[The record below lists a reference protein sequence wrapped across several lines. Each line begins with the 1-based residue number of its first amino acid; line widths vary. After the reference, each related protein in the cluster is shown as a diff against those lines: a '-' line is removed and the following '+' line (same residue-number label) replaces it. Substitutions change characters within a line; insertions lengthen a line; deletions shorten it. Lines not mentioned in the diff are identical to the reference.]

1 MRRTRIN
8 HMIRIT
14 PVRVVGP
21 DNEQIGVI
29 ETSDA
34 LRRADEL
41 GLDLVEISPDARPPV
56 CKIMDYGK
64 FKYEQSKTEQKN
76 RAASKSSEMKEVR
89 LGRSVKID
97 PHDVQIRVDQ
107 ARRFL
112 MAGHKVLFTQR
123 YKGREIAHREL
134 GMQRLR
140 EIAEKL
146 ADVSKIEQSARIL
159 GKAASMMLS
168 PDKVKIEAIKRK
180 LAKEEAAKKGIT
192 EEQAMKAQEEA
203 AKKALAEAEA
213 QHTDADG
220 DDGDDED

>member
-213 QHTDADG
+213 QHADADG